1 MDLLFWQLPLQ
12 LSHQLELLKAA
23 KQQSNLR
30 DQPEPSH
37 SRHSTKTND
46 AGRRAQPTV
55 RQFCFLFQTFNL
67 KIISI

>member
-23 KQQSNLR
+23 KHQNNLR
-30 DQPEPSH
+30 DQAEPSQ
-37 SRHSTKTND
+37 SRHSTTKTND

-55 RQFCFLFQTFNL
+55 RNFCFLVTDF
-67 KIISI
+67 